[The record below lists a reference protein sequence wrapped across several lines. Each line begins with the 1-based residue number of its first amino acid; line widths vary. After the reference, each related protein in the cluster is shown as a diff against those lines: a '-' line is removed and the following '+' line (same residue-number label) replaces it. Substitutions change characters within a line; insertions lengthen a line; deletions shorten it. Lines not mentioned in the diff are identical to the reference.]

1 MMNVILF
8 SCVFITSFSIF
19 MTSYSRN
26 GAIKVIN
33 AYSVFYAQN
42 AVSASDT
49 GKEPPFF
56 LEKEFRTI
64 TNQYFDKNLS
74 RYLGSGGKWNVSFV
88 FDDDAMAKFLSQEM
102 LLDKKPQSAVFTI
115 TVSFNAIEKL
125 VRTRY
130 FIISEGGAYGW

>member
-1 MMNVILF
+1 MMNVLLF

-64 TNQYFDKNLS
+64 TNRYFDKNLS

-102 LLDKKPQSAVFTI
+102 LLDKRPQSAVFTI